1 MFKKP
6 KKGNK
11 GRRGQWTEHLAD
23 DLVDII
29 LDNNKYKEKLL
40 FANVKNVKNSQ
51 YYHEIIEELKEK
63 CSERGSIPLQRCTNP
78 VEV

>member
-11 GRRGQWTEHLAD
+11 GRRGQWAEHLAD

-40 FANVKNVKNSQ
+40 FTNVKNVKITQ
-51 YYHEIIEELKEK
+51 YYHEITEELKEK
-63 CSERGSIPLQRCTNP
+63 RSERGSITLQRCTNP
-78 VEV
+78 AEV